1 MTSNRN
7 LGGAKKWGHTVYCP
21 LTDFDDDDFISRPV
35 SPLLLLTVKT
45 QARWWERTAVS
56 SDERKLQEE
65 RKGGSKLTHVT
76 IPERNKTEER
86 GGRKGSEKGER
97 EEVGRRG
104 EKRVYVHPKL
114 YLQFCFLDV

>member
-1 MTSNRN
+1 M
-7 LGGAKKWGHTVYCP
+7 YCP

-65 RKGGSKLTHVT
+65 EEKGGCKLT
-76 IPERNKTEER
+76 
-86 GGRKGSEKGER
+86 
-97 EEVGRRG
+97 
-104 EKRVYVHPKL
+104 L
-114 YLQFCFLDV
+114 M

>member
-1 MTSNRN
+1 M
-7 LGGAKKWGHTVYCP
+7 YCP

-65 RKGGSKLTHVT
+65 REAVNSRTSDNPIKKIQLLFSKHCSTELKGGATT
-76 IPERNKTEER
+76 
-86 GGRKGSEKGER
+86 
-97 EEVGRRG
+97 
-104 EKRVYVHPKL
+104 
-114 YLQFCFLDV
+114 